1 MNEGCGGQREAYQML
16 LDNIPGG
23 VQQHL
28 NDEAYTLVEVN
39 QGFLELF
46 GYTKQELQEQFENQY
61 MQMIHPEDRQSVVKQ
76 VAEQLLLKKRVA
88 LEYRV
93 FCRDG
98 SYKWVLDN
106 SQIISCAGE
115 KERFFCVLVDIT
127 ENRKVREELRLSLER
142 HQIIMDQ
149 TTDVIFEWDIRED
162 TLVFS
167 SNWEKRFGYE
177 PIRTQVKLSLIH
189 I

>member
-127 ENRKVREELRLSLER
+127 ENRNCVFPWNAIRLL
-142 HQIIMDQ
+142 
-149 TTDVIFEWDIRED
+149 WIRPR
-162 TLVFS
+162 TSFLNGISGRIPWS
-167 SNWEKRFGYE
+167 SPPTGKSGLDMSPYAR
-177 PIRTQVKLSLIH
+177 R
-189 I
+189 